1 MFVAER
7 HPAPATLTDHPA
19 RRIVLPVGPAFDHII
34 CYLVIMQTRLAE
46 RTVQFE

>member
-1 MFVAER
+1 MFVAAWNIAR
-7 HPAPATLTDHPA
+7 AKPTDHPA

-46 RTVQFE
+46 RPVQFA